1 MYVWWYYT
9 EPMGEAAPIVMDNM
23 VTPWI
28 GEVNSFFWAA
38 PVSRLLERLT
48 DVPLKLKKRNN
59 VHEIEVG
66 VLTSYQVLPGMYELK
81 NSEMKD

>member
-9 EPMGEAAPIVMDNM
+9 TPMGVMTNM
-23 VTPWI
+23 VPRCI
-28 GEVNSFFWAA
+28 GEINFFFWTA

-59 VHEIEVG
+59 VREIKVD
-66 VLTSYQVLPGMYELK
+66 LK
-81 NSEMKD
+81 